1 MRFLFFV
8 VVAAVIGFVCFHLL
22 FSLLLEVKK
31 VIKERAMFI
40 VCLGFVQSDDIIAT
54 PCYEDSVLVVLS
66 VHSIV
71 LYCVKS
77 ERKYQRSLPSYRL
90 EHCFVN
96 RIFLLFFPVYCS
108 IHPCYL

>member
-1 MRFLFFV
+1 MRFIFVV
-8 VVAAVIGFVCFHLL
+8 VVAAAIGFVCFHLL

-31 VIKERAMFI
+31 VVEERAI
-40 VCLGFVQSDDIIAT
+40 YNVCLGFVQSDAIIIAS

-90 EHCFVN
+90 RV
-96 RIFLLFFPVYCS
+96 LF
-108 IHPCYL
+108 